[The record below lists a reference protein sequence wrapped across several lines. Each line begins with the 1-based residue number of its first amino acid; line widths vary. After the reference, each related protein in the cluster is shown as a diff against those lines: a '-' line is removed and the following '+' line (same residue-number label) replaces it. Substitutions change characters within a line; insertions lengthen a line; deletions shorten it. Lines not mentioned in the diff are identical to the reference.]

1 MCSHVHIAKKQRGS
15 VYNHENVDNGS
26 VSVHVDNMTIYNMFE
41 SLSKQV
47 ENLYTNFNKRISS
60 IEENLELKLTQ
71 KLKNAVDNTVRSE
84 VSVVAQEVKDHVAD
98 FEMEMRNK
106 VTDVEKKF
114 QMRTEDLRKVVE
126 SEVTREVH
134 AKIRTYSDAVESS
147 PKDRTR
153 NVIIRNM
160 PETERERTEPNVTL
174 NRVKSLLRD
183 RLKLHNVNVM
193 SAERKQARG
202 KQKHGIVVVQLEST
216 EQKRDVMKVKGK
228 LKMMTQYKDLFIED
242 DLSPE
247 QRVGQQNMRL
257 LVKELGQERNYKVV
271 RGKLVRNQPRSR
283 GNSPNGKGHGTSGG
297 DRERGDQRAHRGGHQ
312 DDHDGRYQDN
322 SVTRNKGRGG
332 YRDNRARDDSRNWG
346 HDSRNIREGRGPRN
360 NYTKDR
366 DFRDRADTQCSDRGR
381 AQR

>member
-1 MCSHVHIAKKQRGS
+1 MSR
-15 VYNHENVDNGS
+15 
-26 VSVHVDNMTIYNMFE
+26 
-41 SLSKQV
+41 
-47 ENLYTNFNKRISS
+47 
-60 IEENLELKLTQ
+60 
-71 KLKNAVDNTVRSE
+71 
-84 VSVVAQEVKDHVAD
+84 
-98 FEMEMRNK
+98 
-106 VTDVEKKF
+106 KKF

-247 QRVGQQNMRL
+247 
-257 LVKELGQERNYKVV
+257 
-271 RGKLVRNQPRSR
+271 P
-283 GNSPNGKGHGTSGG
+283 KGGAAKHAAS
-297 DRERGDQRAHRGGHQ
+297 
-312 DDHDGRYQDN
+312 
-322 SVTRNKGRGG
+322 
-332 YRDNRARDDSRNWG
+332 
-346 HDSRNIREGRGPRN
+346 
-360 NYTKDR
+360 
-366 DFRDRADTQCSDRGR
+366 C
-381 AQR
+381 